1 MIEQFISL
9 LRRSRLPLDEREI
22 ADILWFSR
30 VLPRSPAAP
39 EPVIPEPPVVP
50 DDQPGT
56 RETAPVTTSSAKSEK
71 KAASAGADVFT
82 PASSERSD
90 DQLRA
95 SRVRVPGAAALPE
108 AAEISRALRP
118 FTRRFKAGREMAL
131 DVDETVQ
138 RTAETRFLNPV
149 FRPQP
154 ERWFDVALVVEDTPT
169 MAVWQQTIHE
179 FERLL
184 ARQGAFRDVR
194 VWQLRFAGERAVVR
208 ESSGVQRT
216 PEALCDPAARRLI
229 LLLSDCSS
237 RPWRDGALAQV
248 VLKWARRMPVVTIH
262 LLSERLWPHTATGA
276 PQTTVTADLPG
287 RANALLKF
295 DLPWWTEAANNN
307 SVPLPLVALKPEH
320 LKQWAAMLMKPGA
333 IYERAVL
340 LSARPEAAADA
351 APRAETKLTPDER
364 VQRFRALVSSETFDL
379 AVYLSFMPLTL
390 PVMRLVQAAMLAHP
404 RQEQLAELL
413 LGGIIRRRNPDDQ
426 ARPAEE
432 AEYEFID
439 GVREILE
446 RAIFRTEIDRVLEAV
461 SNFIEQ
467 RTGTPFDFVALLENP
482 EGEETLP
489 ATAQPFAHLARSALK
504 RLGISYEPLSSPAT
518 ATEVDETAQPGSEET
533 PPESAASSLLK
544 ENPQLL
550 REALTGHLPPELN
563 EPLRRELF
571 SMLPREVLT
580 VAKEAGI
587 FVSDDTVM
595 ISPRPDEFG
604 TNLFFSDEW
613 LIEAYIRNRALI
625 SPESLDDYAPQSEV
639 EPLKAQVREY
649 ARGTSGGA
657 LRLTVSN
664 GRQLAL
670 TLLRQLSSEFPGGI
684 LLFSLPADAEGQDAI
699 RAAFKACIHPFIP
712 LGEQLFEEYSDLT
725 VDFLKTLWDHR
736 LLIALDNVRDAS
748 PFAALQP
755 YGGSVLLLISPAPA
769 AVQPGADQNDPW
781 KGAFGGEAERNQRIL
796 TATVSPLTESPD
808 MFALKLTVR
817 STDPASYPL
826 RGNVQFY
833 LHPTF
838 GADKPVVRADE
849 STSQAVY
856 ETRAWGAFTVGAV
869 ADEGR
874 TQLELDLSRLPELPI
889 EFRSPLDDLIKRA
902 VTNNLDLAEDELPE
916 FEAYLKALNEARSS
930 GSPARITRAL
940 SALGHVL
947 ASFHKHAEAI
957 EFYEHALS
965 AALKSGQSSD
975 RAHAEAVWGM
985 LGESQQ
991 ETGDL
996 TSAQRSFEQ
1005 SLKLAREFGDLM
1017 AESRALK
1024 RLAKLSEMFSEV
1036 EQALKLYQQALELD
1050 RRTGDRAGEAGAL
1063 QDIGYC
1069 FADLGDLRQAIAC
1082 YEQALRI
1089 FRELGKRWEEVSTMT
1104 LLASALARLGEYR
1117 QALVMAEEILKSGV
1131 PLAPRQIEELRREM
1145 EVWQSRMQSPHAELP
1160 PEDLPM

>member
-1 MIEQFISL
+1 MIEEFISL
-9 LRRSRLPLDEREI
+9 LRRSSFPLDEREI

-30 VLPRSPAAP
+30 VLPHSPAVP
-39 EPVIPEPPVVP
+39 EPVIPDPPVVP
-50 DDQPGT
+50 DDQPAT
-56 RETAPVTTSSAKSEK
+56 TETSPVTTSPAKSEK
-71 KAASAGADVFT
+71 KTAAAGADLFT
-82 PASSERSD
+82 SSSSSERSEA
-90 DQLRA
+90 QLRA
-95 SRVRVPGAAALPE
+95 SRVRVPGATALPE
-108 AAEISRALRP
+108 AAEISHALRP
-118 FTRRFKAGREMAL
+118 FTRRFKAGREIAL

-154 ERWFDVALVVEDTPT
+154 ERWFDVALVVEDAPT
-169 MAVWQQTIHE
+169 MAIWQQTIDE
-179 FERLL
+179 FVRLL
-184 ARQGAFRDVR
+184 ERQGAFRDVR
-194 VWQLRFAGERAVVR
+194 VWQLQFAGERAVVR
-208 ESSGVQRT
+208 ESSGVQRA

-276 PQTTVTADLPG
+276 PQTSVTADLPG
-287 RANALLKF
+287 RANAQLKF
-295 DLPWWTEAANNN
+295 DLPWWIESSNQA
-307 SVPLPLVALKPEH
+307 SVPLPLVALNPEH
-320 LKQWAAMLMKPGA
+320 LKRWAAMLMKPGA

-340 LSARPEAAADA
+340 LSARPEAADG
-351 APRAETKLTPDER
+351 APKAEMKLTPDER

-390 PVMRLVQAAMLAHP
+390 PVMRLVQSAMLARP

-413 LGGIIRRRNPDDQ
+413 LGGIIRRRKTDDQ
-426 ARPAEE
+426 AQPAEE
-432 AEYEFID
+432 VEYEFID

-461 SNFIEQ
+461 SNFIAQ
-467 RTGTPFDFVALLENP
+467 RTGTPFDFVALFENP

-489 ATAQPFAHLARSALK
+489 ATVQPFAHLARSALK
-504 RLGISYEPLSSPAT
+504 RLGISYEPLNSTTT
-518 ATEVDETAQPGSEET
+518 ATEAEATAQPGSDEK
-533 PPESAASSLLK
+533 PPEPVAPSLLRAS
-544 ENPQLL
+544 PQLL
-550 REALTGHLPPELN
+550 REALTGHLRPELN

-571 SMLPREVLT
+571 SMLPREVLV

-595 ISPRPDEFG
+595 ISPRPDQFG

-613 LIEAYIRNRALI
+613 LLEAYIRNRALI

-639 EPLKAQVREY
+639 EPLKAQVRDH
-649 ARGTSGGA
+649 ARGTSGG
-657 LRLTVSN
+657 LVRLPVSN
-664 GRQLAL
+664 GRRLAM

-684 LLFSLPADAEGQDAI
+684 LLFDLPADAAGQDAI
-699 RAAFKACIHPFIP
+699 RAALKACIYPFIP
-712 LGEQLFEEYSDLT
+712 LGEQLFDEYSDLT

-736 LLIALDNVRDAS
+736 LLIALDNVRDAA
-748 PFAALQP
+748 PFEALQP
-755 YGGSVLLLISPAPA
+755 YGGSVLLIISPAPA
-769 AVQPGADQNDPW
+769 EVQPGADASDPW
-781 KGAFGGEAERNQRIL
+781 KGAFGGEAERNHRL
-796 TATVSPLTESPD
+796 LSATVAPLTESPD
-808 MFALKLTVR
+808 IFALKLTVR

-849 STSQAVY
+849 SASQAVY

-874 TQLELDLSRLPELPI
+874 TRLELDLSRLPELPI
-889 EFRSPLDDLIKRA
+889 EFRSPLDELIKRA

-930 GSPARITRAL
+930 GSPARLTRAL

-947 ASFHKHAEAI
+947 AGFGKYAEAI
-957 EFYEHALS
+957 EFYEHAL
-965 AALKSGQSSD
+965 AVALRSNQSSD
-975 RAHAEAVWGM
+975 RAHAEAVWGL
-985 LGESQQ
+985 LGEAQ
-991 ETGDL
+991 EGLNDL
-996 TSAQRSFEQ
+996 GRARASFEQ
-1005 SLKLAREFGDLM
+1005 SLTLAREFGDLM

-1024 RLAKLSEMFSEV
+1024 RLAKLSEKFFEI

-1050 RRTGDRAGEAGAL
+1050 RRMGDRAGEAGAL

-1069 FADLGDLRQAIAC
+1069 FTNLGDLRQAIAC

-1089 FRELGKRWEEVSTMT
+1089 FRELGKRWEEISVLTS
-1104 LLASALARLGEYR
+1104 LANALARLGEYR
-1117 QALVMAEEILKSGV
+1117 QAIAIAEEILKSGV
-1131 PLAPRQIEELRREM
+1131 PLAPRQIEELRQEM
-1145 EVWQSRMQSPHAELP
+1145 ELWQSQASSSRAELP